1 MSIFTLTDG
10 RLFIGGYDLSSHV
23 SSMNLNLT
31 SDELDTTTI
40 NSGGYRTRTGGLKDA
55 QFSCDG
61 YFEAGSNKPDALLGA
76 SNGSEHIISLFAD
89 NGVGN
94 PSYFFK
100 ATQYQYNL
108 FGAVGDLTPF
118 SITASQS
125 ADIPVRATQMN
136 DSDTTLTATGNG
148 TSQQLGAVTS
158 AQKVYAAIHIWSISG
173 TSTPTITVKIQSD
186 DNSSFTSATDRITF
200 TAATAIG
207 SQYKATAGAITDTY
221 WRANYTITGTNP
233 IFAIAISCGIA

>member
-1 MSIFTLTDG
+1 
-10 RLFIGGYDLSSHV
+10 
-23 SSMNLNLT
+23 
-31 SDELDTTTI
+31 
-40 NSGGYRTRTGGLKDA
+40 
-55 QFSCDG
+55 
-61 YFEAGSNKPDALLGA
+61 
-76 SNGSEHIISLFAD
+76 
-89 NGVGN
+89 
-94 PSYFFK
+94 
-100 ATQYQYNL
+100 
-108 FGAVGDLTPF
+108 
-118 SITASQS
+118 
-125 ADIPVRATQMN
+125 MN